1 MFADRAR
8 KGLNF
13 MYFHRR
19 RITVA
24 GGFCSAYGYLSYK
37 AMSPKCNEIVRLG
50 VAASL
55 AHVIIEALFHV
66 ADTVNVRAKV
76 SDSND
81 SSLKIVKKIYQKEGI
96 LGFTRVFSAM
106 FYGSVFC
113 GFIYFSLYKLLKVY
127 LKEKYESKLNMSA
140 IYFLASFIAE
150 FFTLLVYY
158 PYDLI
163 KCRL

>member
-1 MFADRAR
+1 MFADRVR

-55 AHVIIEALFHV
+55 AHVIIEALFHF

-96 LGFTRVFSAM
+96 LGFTRGFSAM